1 MSGNTIFFVELVFFH
16 GAVLGWAFWELW
28 TLRRDKRRDAAA
40 SAERARLADGQR
52 PDV

>member
-40 SAERARLADGQR
+40 SAERARLDDGQR
-52 PDV
+52 SDV

>member
-28 TLRRDKRRDAAA
+28 TLRRDRLRDAAA
-40 SAERARLADGQR
+40 SADRARQDEGQD

>member
-16 GAVLGWAFWELW
+16 GVVLGWAFRELW

-40 SAERARLADGQR
+40 SADRARQDDGQR
-52 PDV
+52 SDV